1 MENLFHIAD
10 LITRKNKGII
20 TSSELSELEEWANEK
35 DENLALLEKATND
48 QILLDKLEVYQ
59 LFKSSEVWQSIDS
72 TLFETKTI
80 PFFPQKFMRYA
91 AVLIPFL
98 IIAGVSWYYSS
109 QSETL
114 ELISIDNT
122 IKPG

>member
-10 LITRKNKGII
+10 LITKKNKGII
-20 TSSELSELEEWANEK
+20 TSSELSELEKWANEK
-35 DENLALLEKATND
+35 DGNLELLEKATND

-80 PFFPQKFMRYA
+80 PFFPQK
-91 AVLIPFL
+91 
-98 IIAGVSWYYSS
+98 
-109 QSETL
+109 
-114 ELISIDNT
+114 
-122 IKPG
+122 